1 MYQST
6 KVIELGSCAFRQPK
20 AKSHCRHIHG
30 YRLISKLWF
39 GCNELD
45 SNNWVMDF
53 GGLKD
58 LKTLLEQTFDHT
70 LVVDEKD
77 PQLGLFR
84 QLAAA
89 DTAKLVIMKDGVGIE
104 KFSEYVFKVA
114 DKFVSDVTNKRVW
127 VTKVEVWEHEKN
139 SAIYSEEMPSVA
151 SSLVED
157 NTTLEISLQAEEIK
171 LEVPPSQPSPQPNP
185 HAARVGNVRTSGWS
199 NPFAGTSWGM

>member
-6 KVIELGSCAFRQPK
+6 KIIELGSCAFRQPN

-30 YRLISKLWF
+30 YRLTAKIWF

-58 LKTLLEQTFDHT
+58 LKVLLEQTFDHT

-77 PQLGLFR
+77 PQLGVFR
-84 QLAAA
+84 QLAAVDA
-89 DTAKLVIMKDGVGIE
+89 AKLVIMKDGVGIE
-104 KFSEYVFKVA
+104 KFAEYVYKVS
-114 DKFVSDVTNKRVW
+114 DKFVKDVTNKRVW
-127 VTKVEVWEHEKN
+127 VSGVEVWEHEKN
-139 SAIYSEEMPSVA
+139 SAIYSNEVPFMASDSV
-151 SSLVED
+151 D
-157 NTTLEISLQAEEIK
+157 GDTTLEVPLQAEEIK
-171 LEVPPSQPSPQPNP
+171 LEVPVAPAPTQRNP
-185 HAARVGNVRTSGWS
+185 HAARVGNVRSSGWS